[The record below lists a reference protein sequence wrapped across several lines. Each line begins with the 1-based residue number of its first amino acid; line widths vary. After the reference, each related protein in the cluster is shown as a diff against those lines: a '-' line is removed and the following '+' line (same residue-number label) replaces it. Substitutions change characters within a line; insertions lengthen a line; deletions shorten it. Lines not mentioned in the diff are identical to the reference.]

1 MKITKAQLK
10 RLIKEELTEMAG
22 TDEIVTVQ
30 LTRSQIDY
38 IKGLLSHKEQ
48 SYFDDPTYG
57 DYEHAEVSTPAGQ
70 EIAAIRSALE
80 GER

>member
-10 RLIKEELTEMAG
+10 RLIKEELGEMAG

-48 SYFDDPTYG
+48 SYFDDPEL
-57 DYEHAEVSTPAGQ
+57 DHEHAEVSIPAGE

>member
-10 RLIKEELTEMAG
+10 RLIKEELAEMAG

-38 IKGLLSHKEQ
+38 IKGLLSHKEL
-48 SYFDDPTYG
+48 SYFDDPEL
-57 DYEHAEVSTPAGQ
+57 DHEHAEVSGIGA
-70 EIAAIRSALE
+70 EITAIRSALE